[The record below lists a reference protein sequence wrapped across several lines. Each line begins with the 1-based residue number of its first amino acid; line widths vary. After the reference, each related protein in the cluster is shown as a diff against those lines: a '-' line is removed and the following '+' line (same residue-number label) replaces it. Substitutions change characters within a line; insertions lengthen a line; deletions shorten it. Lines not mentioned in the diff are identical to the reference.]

1 MRILIS
7 GSHGL
12 IGQAVLTALTQV
24 GHHPI
29 SLKRSSGPSTPD
41 TPLWEPIHR
50 NSWDSDIGPVDAV
63 IHLAGEN
70 LAAHRWTPEVKH
82 RLHTSRVGG
91 TEQLCKHLASLEK
104 KPGVFIAASAMGY
117 YGNRGDEIL
126 TENSKRG
133 EGYLSE
139 LCRDWEAA
147 CQPAV
152 DAGIRVVNMRFGMV
166 LAREG
171 GALHKL
177 LPIFKTGLGGQLGSG
192 RQWMSW
198 IALDDLVTV
207 IIHSLTDSRLTGPVN
222 VVSPNPVTNSE
233 FTHTL
238 AKVLKRPA
246 FFTVP
251 AFVLRAVWGE
261 MADEMLLASTRVEP
275 KKLNDNG
282 LQFNYPD
289 LETTLR
295 HTILTDN

>member
-12 IGQAVLTALTQV
+12 IGQAVLTALMQV

-29 SLKRSSGPSTPD
+29 SLKRSSVPSTPN
-41 TPLWEPIHR
+41 TSLWEPVR
-50 NSWDSDIGPVDAV
+50 NHSWDSDIGPVDAV
-63 IHLAGEN
+63 VHLAGEN
-70 LAAHRWTPEVKH
+70 LAAHRWSPEVKR
-82 RLHTSRVGG
+82 RLHTSRVAG

-104 KPGVFIAASAMGY
+104 KPGIVIAASAMGY

-126 TENSKRG
+126 TEGSPCG
-133 EGYLSE
+133 EGFLSE

-152 DAGIRVVNMRFGMV
+152 DAGMRVVNMRFGMV
-166 LAREG
+166 LARDG

-177 LPIFKTGLGGQLGSG
+177 VPAFKIGLGGQLGSG

-198 IALDDLVTV
+198 IALDDLVAV
-207 IIHSLTDSRLTGPVN
+207 IIQSLTDSRLVGPIN

-238 AKVLKRPA
+238 AKVQKRPA
-246 FFTVP
+246 IFTVP
-251 AFVLRAVWGE
+251 AFILRAVWGE

-282 LQFNYPD
+282 LRFKYPN